1 MPTEPREPVVVGV
14 DGGDAALDLAAGVAA
29 ARCAPLTL
37 IHAVDLSDPT
47 DAARAAARA
56 AQARRRLA
64 AATDRVRAT
73 YPTLMVTATLAQG
86 EPATALIRGATLIHR
101 PFDASSRR
109 GQRPIVVGLTDP
121 DSADVLLECAFEEAR
136 SRGVPLVGIHGP
148 CPAYAAVPAGS
159 GVRSDTDP
167 LAAAVTR
174 WRDKYPTVPVRTV
187 VRPGVDVVVTVGAA
201 SHTADLAVVAAPRA
215 NERTGGSVSA
225 ALLHRSGCPVLAVP
239 LP

>member
-1 MPTEPREPVVVGV
+1 V
-14 DGGDAALDLAAGVAA
+14 
-29 ARCAPLTL
+29 
-37 IHAVDLSDPT
+37 
-47 DAARAAARA
+47 
-56 AQARRRLA
+56 
-64 AATDRVRAT
+64 
-73 YPTLMVTATLAQG
+73 
-86 EPATALIRGATLIHR
+86 LIHR

-167 LAAAVTR
+167 LAAAMTR
-174 WRDKYPTVPVRTV
+174 WSDKYPTVPVRTV
-187 VRPGVDVVVTVGAA
+187 FRPGIDVVVTVGAA